1 MDEGN
6 TTLRVEA
13 RTIGK
18 RQSGDAPWQV
28 TISPDM
34 LRTDADTGQGY
45 LLRNVIASLVR
56 AEVQAF
62 STAPS
67 FFVIREENAAH

>member
-1 MDEGN
+1 MDEVN

-13 RTIGK
+13 RMIGK
-18 RQSGDAPWQV
+18 RQPVDAPWQV
-28 TISPDM
+28 TLSPDL

-67 FFVIREENAAH
+67 FFVIREENPTH